1 MISKYEL
8 TVDTINEVLFYLSN
22 RPYSEVYQ
30 MIAKIKEEATLFELS
45 QQLKQKESDGLPGS
59 N

>member
-1 MISKYEL
+1 MITKYEL
-8 TVDTINEVLFYLSN
+8 SVDTINEVLFYLSN

-30 MIAKIKEEATLFELS
+30 MIAKIKEEAALFELS

>member
-8 TVDTINEVLFYLSN
+8 SVETINEVLFYLSN
-22 RPYSEVYQ
+22 KPYSEVYQ

-45 QQLKQKESDGLPGS
+45 QQLKQKESDGLPGP

>member
-1 MISKYEL
+1 MITKYEL
-8 TVDTINEVLFYLSN
+8 SVDTINEVLFYLSN

-45 QQLKQKESDGLPGS
+45 QQLKQKELDGLPGS

>member
-1 MISKYEL
+1 MIAKYEL
-8 TVDTINEVLFYLSN
+8 TVETINEVLFYLSG

-45 QQLKQKESDGLPGS
+45 QQLKQKESDGHA
-59 N
+59 NAN

>member
-8 TVDTINEVLFYLSN
+8 SVDTINEVLFYLSN

-45 QQLKQKESDGLPGS
+45 QQLKQKESDGLSGS

>member
-8 TVDTINEVLFYLSN
+8 SVDTINEVLYYLSN
-22 RPYSEVYQ
+22 RPYAEVYQ
-30 MIAKIKEEATLFELS
+30 VIAKIKEETTLFELS
-45 QQLKQKESDGLPGS
+45 QQLKQKESDGLTGS

>member
-8 TVDTINEVLFYLSN
+8 SVDTINEVLFYLSN

-45 QQLKQKESDGLPGS
+45 QQLKQKELDGLPGS

>member
-1 MISKYEL
+1 MINKYEL
-8 TVDTINEVLFYLSN
+8 SVDTINEVLFYLSN

>member
-1 MISKYEL
+1 MINKYEL
-8 TVDTINEVLFYLSN
+8 SVDTINEVLFYLSN

-30 MIAKIKEEATLFELS
+30 MIAKIIEEATLFELS

>member
-1 MISKYEL
+1 MITKYEL
-8 TVDTINEVLFYLSN
+8 SVDTINEVLFYLSN

-45 QQLKQKESDGLPGS
+45 QQLKQKESDGLSGS

>member
-1 MISKYEL
+1 MITKYEL
-8 TVDTINEVLFYLSN
+8 SVETINEVLFYLSN

-45 QQLKQKESDGLPGS
+45 QQLKQKESDGITGP

>member
-8 TVDTINEVLFYLSN
+8 SVDTINEVLFYLSN

>member
-1 MISKYEL
+1 MITKYEL
-8 TVDTINEVLFYLSN
+8 SVDTINEVLFYLSN

-45 QQLKQKESDGLPGS
+45 QQLKQKESDGLTGP

>member
-8 TVDTINEVLFYLSN
+8 SVDTINEVLHYLSGK
-22 RPYSEVYQ
+22 PYIEVHQ
-30 MIAKIKEEATLFELS
+30 IIAKIKEEAALFELS
-45 QQLKQKESDGLPGS
+45 QQLKQKESDGLTGS

>member
-1 MISKYEL
+1 MITKYEL
-8 TVDTINEVLFYLSN
+8 SVDTINEVLFYLSN

-45 QQLKQKESDGLPGS
+45 QQLKQKESDGITGP

>member
-8 TVDTINEVLFYLSN
+8 SVDTINEVLFYLSN

-45 QQLKQKESDGLPGS
+45 QQLKQKESDGLTGS

>member
-8 TVDTINEVLFYLSN
+8 SVDTINDVLYYLSN
-22 RPYSEVYQ
+22 RPYAEVYQ
-30 MIAKIKEEATLFELS
+30 MIAKIKEEAALFELS
-45 QQLKQKESDGLPGS
+45 QQLKQKESDGLTGS

>member
-1 MISKYEL
+1 
-8 TVDTINEVLFYLSN
+8 VLYYLSN
-22 RPYSEVYQ
+22 RPYAEVYQ
-30 MIAKIKEEATLFELS
+30 IIAKIKEETTLFELS

>member
-1 MISKYEL
+1 MITKYEL
-8 TVDTINEVLFYLSN
+8 SVETINEVLFYLSN

>member
-1 MISKYEL
+1 MINKYEL
-8 TVDTINEVLFYLSN
+8 SVDTINEVLFYLSN

-45 QQLKQKESDGLPGS
+45 QQLKQKELDGLPGS

>member
-1 MISKYEL
+1 MITKYEL
-8 TVDTINEVLFYLSN
+8 SVDTINEVLFYLSN